1 MLLGPVFTRELI
13 TAPRRPRFYWSRTV
27 YVAGLAILVAT
38 AWGLFTGAQ
47 HVRTVGDTARFGAAI
62 FQILAVL
69 QLTVAMFFSALL
81 AASAVAQEKD
91 RRTLVLLLLTHL
103 TNSELVLGKLLA
115 SVLSVILMV
124 AAAFPFFMLISLFGG
139 VSFDQ
144 ILRVFAVTLAAV
156 LAAGSLGSTIA
167 LWREKTFLTLA
178 LTTLVLFFWLALWGI
193 SRRRR
198 RHQRLERF
206 NGLANR
212 RHLQP
217 VPCRDRSRS
226 PLVARRRS
234 FPLFRSPAYAFLI
247 TATAIA
253 LILNVLAILRVR
265 VWNPSREA
273 QPRLEDEPTSL
284 AIDPAN
290 PAAPRSVHAAA
301 GATRPVWDNPVLWR
315 EICTWAYGRRIL
327 LVWIAYAIVFCVAA
341 AVIHRTLGE
350 LAQVRSDSL
359 TAADLRWRISMTLAP
374 LFVLGLVLVN
384 ALAVNSITN
393 ERDLAPSI
401 SCSSPT
407 SHPKNSSSASFWA
420 SSASPPGSSRRRFC
434 FASISGRAAVS
445 RSRTSATSPSAC

>member
-1 MLLGPVFTRELI
+1 M
-13 TAPRRPRFYWSRTV
+13 
-27 YVAGLAILVAT
+27 AT
-38 AWGLFTGAQ
+38 AWGLYTGAQ

-81 AASAVAQEKD
+81 AASSVAQEKD

-103 TNSELVLGKLLA
+103 TNSELVVGKLLA

-144 ILRVFAVTLAAV
+144 ILRVFAVTFAAV

-193 SRRRR
+193 VGAGVVTSGWR
-198 RHQRLERF
+198 
-206 NGLANR
+206 GLTAW
-212 RHLQP
+212 QTAAIF
-217 VPCRDRSRS
+217 S
-226 PLVARRRS
+226 PFHAVIEAARPLLPDERS
-234 FPLFRSPAYAFLI
+234 FPFLRSPAYAFLI
-247 TATAIA
+247 TAAATA

-273 QPRLEDEPTSL
+273 RPRLEDEPTSL
-284 AIDPAN
+284 AVDPAN

-374 LFVLGLVLVN
+374 CSFLVSCSSTRWRSTRSPTS
-384 ALAVNSITN
+384 ATS
-393 ERDLAPSI
+393 APSI
-401 SCSSPT
+401 SCSSPM
-407 SHPKNSSSASFWA
+407 SRRRNSSSASSSA
-420 SSASPPGSSRRRFC
+420 SSASPPGSSCRRFC
-434 FASISGRAAVS
+434 FASTYGGAAVS
-445 RSRTSATSPSAC
+445 RSRTCSISPLAC